1 MRRQREFVM
10 KLLMSA
16 FIALNVWLYRLSGGR
31 MMGRMGA
38 APILLL
44 TTTGRRSGRERTTP
58 VLYLA
63 DGGHLVIV
71 ASLAGAARHPAWFL
85 NLEANPRVKLQ
96 VRSRRFAATARRA
109 TAEEKAQLWP
119 RLVAM
124 YPAYEDYQART
135 TRDIPVVI
143 LTPA

>member
-1 MRRQREFVM
+1 M
-10 KLLMSA
+10 KLLTSA

-58 VLYLA
+58 VLYLG
-63 DGGHLVIV
+63 DGDRLVIV
-71 ASLAGAARHPAWFL
+71 ASLAGAPRHPAWFL

-96 VRSRRFAATARRA
+96 VQSRRFAATARRA
-109 TAEEKAQLWP
+109 TAEEMAQLWP
-119 RLVAM
+119 RLVAI
-124 YPAYEDYQART
+124 YPAYQDYQART

>member
-1 MRRQREFVM
+1 M

-16 FIALNVWLYRLSGGR
+16 FIALNVWLYRVSGGR

-44 TTTGRRSGRERTTP
+44 TTTGRRSRRKRTVP
-58 VLYLA
+58 VLHLDA
-63 DGGHLVIV
+63 GGRFVIV
-71 ASLAGAARHPAWFL
+71 ASLAGAPRPVWFL

-96 VRSRRFAATARRA
+96 ERSRRFAAIARRA
-109 TAEEKAQLWP
+109 SAEEKAQLWP

-124 YPAYEDYQART
+124 YPAYEGYQNRT
-135 TRDIPVVI
+135 TRNIPVVI
-143 LTPA
+143 ATPDT

>member
-1 MRRQREFVM
+1 M
-10 KLLMSA
+10 KLLTNA

-44 TTTGRRSGRERTTP
+44 STTGRRSGRERTTP
-58 VLYLA
+58 LLYLG
-63 DGGHLVIV
+63 DGGRLVIV

-143 LTPA
+143 VTPA